1 VGVKSREKRERRED
15 PVKAEEHKKAKQ
27 EARQPDKVKIAEV
40 YITKDSKPILTF
52 TKSIAPARVQTI
64 LLAFVQ
70 GFLSQLA
77 EVEENLPQAME
88 QAKKQEAKPKTTKS
102 GIVLPS

>member
-1 VGVKSREKRERRED
+1 MGVKSREKRERRED
-15 PVKAEEHKKAKQ
+15 PEKAKAHK
-27 EARQPDKVKIAEV
+27 EAKEESRKPDKVKVAEI

-64 LLAFVQ
+64 LLSFVQ

-88 QAKKQEAKPKTTKS
+88 QAKAQESKPKTTKS